1 MMMTRQWWGCG
12 GDDGGDDGD
21 SGVAV
26 AVAVSGCGRG
36 VGVVTGGDEKKL
48 TIGRVVAM
56 SGPCGVGGAAEWE
69 ARVVGSD
76 RSW

>member
-26 AVAVSGCGRG
+26 AVAGPGSVVCDVDVDELSCFGAPELASKEQLYTEIMDDLRGSGSCI
-36 VGVVTGGDEKKL
+36 D
-48 TIGRVVAM
+48 
-56 SGPCGVGGAAEWE
+56 SG
-69 ARVVGSD
+69 SQ
-76 RSW
+76 